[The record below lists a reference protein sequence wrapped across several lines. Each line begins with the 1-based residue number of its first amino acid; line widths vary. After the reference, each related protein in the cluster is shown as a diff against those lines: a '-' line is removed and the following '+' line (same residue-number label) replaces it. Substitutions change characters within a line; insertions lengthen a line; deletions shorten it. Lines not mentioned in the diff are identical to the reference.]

1 MGARKLR
8 ADDGRLTWRPH
19 SSNLPRR
26 NTMSRIPSHGVDDA
40 PEAARPIL
48 QRIAQA
54 SPSGRPLNLHAQM
67 AHSPAVLAA
76 YASLRGVIAEH
87 GALEPKVSWA
97 LHVATAAAVGNGY
110 MIGIATRF
118 ARMNGWTEEQIF
130 ALRSGT
136 ATGDAKIDAL
146 ARVVREAAGNS
157 GSVTDAT
164 WKAARDSGWDDTQ
177 LAEAFAHLG
186 LTVFTGYFLNY
197 AQTAADV

>member
-1 MGARKLR
+1 
-8 ADDGRLTWRPH
+8 
-19 SSNLPRR
+19 
-26 NTMSRIPSHGVDDA
+26 MSRIPTHTLADA
-40 PEAARPIL
+40 PEASRPIL
-48 QRIAQA
+48 QKIVQA

-76 YASLRGVIAEH
+76 YASLRGVVAEH

-97 LHVATAAAVGNGY
+97 LNVATAAAVGNGY

-136 ATGDAKIDAL
+136 STGDARIDVL
-146 ARVVREAAGNS
+146 ARLVREAAANS

-164 WKAARDSGWDDTQ
+164 WKAAQDAGWNDTQ

-197 AQTAADV
+197 AQTDADI

>member
-1 MGARKLR
+1 
-8 ADDGRLTWRPH
+8 
-19 SSNLPRR
+19 
-26 NTMSRIPSHGVDDA
+26 MSRIPTHTLADA
-40 PEAARPIL
+40 PEASRLIL
-48 QRIAQA
+48 QKIVQA

-67 AHSPAVLAA
+67 AHSPAVIAA
-76 YASLRGVIAEH
+76 YASLRGVVAEH

-97 LHVATAAAVGNGY
+97 LNVATAAAVGNGY

-130 ALRSGT
+130 ALRSGAT
-136 ATGDAKIDAL
+136 TGDDKIDAL
-146 ARVVREAAGNS
+146 ARLVREAAANS

-197 AQTAADV
+197 AQTDAES

>member
-1 MGARKLR
+1 M
-8 ADDGRLTWRPH
+8 
-19 SSNLPRR
+19 N
-26 NTMSRIPSHGVDDA
+26 RIPSHGVDDA

-67 AHSPAVLAA
+67 AHSPAVLAG
-76 YASLRGVIAEH
+76 YASLRGLIAEH

-97 LHVATAAAVGNGY
+97 LNVATAAAVGNGY
-110 MIGIATRF
+110 MIGIAARF

-130 ALRSGT
+130 ALRSGIT
-136 ATGDAKIDAL
+136 TGDAKIDAL

-197 AQTAADV
+197 AQTDADV

>member
-1 MGARKLR
+1 
-8 ADDGRLTWRPH
+8 
-19 SSNLPRR
+19 
-26 NTMSRIPSHGVDDA
+26 MSRIPNHTVDDA

-48 QRIAQA
+48 QKIAQA

-67 AHSPAVLAA
+67 AHSPAVLAG
-76 YASLRGVIAEH
+76 YASLRGLLAEH

-97 LHVATAAAVGNGY
+97 LNVATAAAVGNGY

-118 ARMNGWTEEQIF
+118 ARMNGWTEEQIL
-130 ALRSGT
+130 ALRNGT
-136 ATGDAKIDAL
+136 TTGDTRIDAL

>member
-1 MGARKLR
+1 
-8 ADDGRLTWRPH
+8 
-19 SSNLPRR
+19 
-26 NTMSRIPSHGVDDA
+26 MSRIPSHSVADA

-48 QRIAQA
+48 QKIAQA

-67 AHSPAVLAA
+67 AHSPAVLAG
-76 YASLRGVIAEH
+76 YASLRGLIAEH

-97 LHVATAAAVGNGY
+97 LNVATAAAVGNGY

-130 ALRSGT
+130 ALRSGG

-146 ARVVREAAGNS
+146 ALVVREAAGHS
-157 GSVTDAT
+157 GSVSDAT
-164 WKAARDSGWDDTQ
+164 WKAAQEKGWNDTE

-197 AQTAADV
+197 AQTDADI

>member
-1 MGARKLR
+1 
-8 ADDGRLTWRPH
+8 
-19 SSNLPRR
+19 
-26 NTMSRIPSHGVDDA
+26 MSRIPTHTLADA
-40 PEAARPIL
+40 PEASRPIL
-48 QRIAQA
+48 QKIVQA

-97 LHVATAAAVGNGY
+97 LNVATAAAVGNGY

-130 ALRSGT
+130 ALRSGAT
-136 ATGDAKIDAL
+136 TGDDKIDAL
-146 ARVVREAAGNS
+146 ARLVREAAANS

-197 AQTAADV
+197 AQTAADI

>member
-1 MGARKLR
+1 
-8 ADDGRLTWRPH
+8 
-19 SSNLPRR
+19 
-26 NTMSRIPSHGVDDA
+26 MSRIPTHAVDDA
-40 PEAARPIL
+40 PEASRPIL
-48 QRIAQA
+48 QKIAQA

-97 LHVATAAAVGNGY
+97 LNVAAAAAVGNGY

-118 ARMNGWTEEQIF
+118 ARMNGWTEEQVL
-130 ALRSGT
+130 ALRSGAT
-136 ATGDAKIDAL
+136 TGDARIDVL
-146 ARVVREAAGNS
+146 ARLVREAAANS

-164 WKAARDSGWDDTQ
+164 WKAAQDGGWSDTQ

-197 AQTAADV
+197 AQTDADI